1 MQAEVPVEILAVGEL
16 SGATSV
22 RIPRTDGHFTAQTA
36 CIGEGIGRN
45 GRHSSLGVV
54 VWLENMSWGRGGR
67 GCGSVKS
74 LVGVSFFILRRWS

>member
-1 MQAEVPVEILAVGEL
+1 MQAEVPVDILAVGEL

-22 RIPRTDGHFTAQTA
+22 RIPRTDWHFTAQTA

-45 GRHSSLGVV
+45 GRHSSRGVV
-54 VWLENMSWGRGGR
+54 VWSEKMSWGRGGR

-74 LVGVSFFILRRWS
+74 LVEVSFFMLRRWS

>member
-22 RIPRTDGHFTAQTA
+22 RIPRTDGHVTAQTA

-45 GRHSSLGVV
+45 GRHSSLLVV
-54 VWLENMSWGRGGR
+54 VWLESMSD
-67 GCGSVKS
+67 VV
-74 LVGVSFFILRRWS
+74 VGV

>member
-54 VWLENMSWGRGGR
+54 VWLENMSWGRCGR

-74 LVGVSFFILRRWS
+74 LVEVSFFMLRRWS